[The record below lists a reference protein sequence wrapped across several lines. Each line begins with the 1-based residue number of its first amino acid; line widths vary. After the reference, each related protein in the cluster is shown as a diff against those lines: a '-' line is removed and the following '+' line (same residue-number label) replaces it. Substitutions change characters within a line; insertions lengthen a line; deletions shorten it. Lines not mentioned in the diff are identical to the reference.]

1 MISLL
6 ENSEKLFFLVLYIS
20 NKWTI
25 HVYGPSCPEASHR
38 QWRLEISK
46 RIPFDGWCAFPI
58 RQGRGERLKNSVV
71 SEVIE
76 TLNRN
81 GLGDE
86 KKVKSANR
94 VGILP
99 AWFLYYSNSICLCL
113 WQKHVDRHFLELHS
127 KEIKEHVKRSNLLPL
142 SDSRKRNSHHC

>member
-6 ENSEKLFFLVLYIS
+6 ENSENFFFSRTVYIQQMNHSFLWPKLS
-20 NKWTI
+20 WSQSST
-25 HVYGPSCPEASHR
+25 
-38 QWRLEISK
+38 WRLEISK
-46 RIPFDGWCAFPI
+46 RIPFDAWCAFPI

-86 KKVKSANR
+86 KKVKSVNR